1 MKLWTA
7 TVAPNPRRVAI
18 FLAEKDIEIP
28 TVEIDLANG
37 DNYAPEFVAKNPL
50 ARVPVLEFDDGAFLA
65 ESMAICRY
73 LEEIHPEP
81 PQGRKDD
88 SGTFIRERRSAL
100 ALGPNHR
107 CASGA
112 RILT

>member
-50 ARVPVLEFDDGAFLA
+50 ARVPVSFPETSSEGGSPSLCP
-65 ESMAICRY
+65 ESSRY
-73 LEEIHPEP
+73 
-81 PQGRKDD
+81 
-88 SGTFIRERRSAL
+88 GTCS
-100 ALGPNHR
+100 
-107 CASGA
+107 
-112 RILT
+112 